1 MAFKGELDKEAL
13 KQAEA
18 AAATNPQPRG
28 VVREPSKEHPL
39 LNLSKMRYSLIT
51 EQHPNPRA
59 IFLGLDVTGSTTQA
73 HKEMTT
79 GGTTHFLDVLLSLGA
94 QGGFNPQVLFS
105 GIADRTDSAGPL
117 QVGHFEVD
125 MRMYEQLSQITIGGG
140 GGSAPHHE
148 AGYLWALFFLAYKT
162 EPECFTK
169 QGIKGHAIIV
179 GDEFPNKTFTVAEG
193 RVFGVELSRDLTF
206 AEIVEKV
213 RERYHLTFVSLQTDT
228 GKRGETTAH
237 WQGLLGAEN
246 VIETDGSGTGLAHT
260 MAVQIGIREDLMTAQ
275 TALEHL
281 VDIGV
286 DKPTILGVANSFKVD
301 TTNLFPEDI
310 SAKEEGG
317 LVRE

>member
-1 MAFKGELDKEAL
+1 MGGGNLDREEL

-18 AAATNPQPRG
+18 IAAANPQPR
-28 VVREPSKEHPL
+28 VVHREPTREHPL
-39 LNLSKMRYSLIT
+39 LNLQKVRYSLIT

-117 QVGHFEVD
+117 QLGHFESD
-125 MRMYEQLSQITIGGG
+125 NRMYEQLSQITIGGG

-148 AGYLWALFFLAYKT
+148 AGYLWALFFLGFKT

-169 QGIKGHAIIV
+169 QGKKGHAIIV

-193 RVFGVELSRDLTF
+193 RMFGVELSRDLTF

-213 RERYHLTFVSLQTDT
+213 RERYHLTFISLQTDT
-228 GKRGETTAH
+228 GKRGKTTEH
-237 WQGLLGAEN
+237 WQELLGAEN

-260 MAVQIGIREDLMTAQ
+260 MAVQIGIREGLMTAED
-275 TALEHL
+275 ALEHL
-281 VDIGV
+281 VAIGV
-286 DKPTILGVANSFKVD
+286 DKPTILGVAKSFNILPD
-301 TTNLFPEDI
+301 NLFPEDI